1 MKIIA
6 FAYFYQLT
14 EFGDLM
20 SCDSK
25 DIKKCT
31 QSHLQILRFGKSWDP
46 LKYKNLSILRTE
58 RNFFAK

>member
-31 QSHLQILRFGKSWDP
+31 QSLLQILRFGKSWDP
-46 LKYKNLSILRTE
+46 LKYKNLSMLRTE